1 MTGNNAPEILGEKIK
16 LQGLKIGESRGRK
29 KIFFRIEP
37 GPRTGSRS
45 QKIFS
50 SILNLN

>member
-1 MTGNNAPEILGEKIK
+1 LTGDNALEILGEKIK
-16 LQGLKIGESRGRK
+16 LQGLKIGESRGRR

-37 GPRTGSRS
+37 GQRTGRRS